1 MYSVYYMMYILLT
14 YSCSP
19 YALPFCLYINNN
31 RCPVPLW
38 DYVDQKIY
46 YLSNPEVR
54 IPVDTPSS
62 VLPYKVVPLPS
73 LNSMSFPSIDN
84 GEDWPVFATWFHAN
98 ENGLLNTTDLEDT
111 SACDGHPNYHQ
122 PIPNDGT
129 VGDGSPI
136 GKFPL
141 VFGRT
146 PEGVDFVYDPHLALR
161 ENTVSSPLPDGG
173 GKLSIDTHGL
183 KPGSGTPGEQVMCQN
198 VEPNFLNQEGCKLSY
213 DTSTC
218 KPGELPRSVI
228 ELSEENVDGI
238 RTIFGKKDIYIM
250 KDVDMSSLV
259 LNLDSGKDAPCG
271 DGKQKSR
278 WMAVEDTIC
287 ENSAALDGGKLPSC
301 STPSPFV
308 CFFNMGL

>member
-1 MYSVYYMMYILLT
+1 MYTVLVTNSCSYILSLSVYICIYI
-14 YSCSP
+14 
-19 YALPFCLYINNN
+19 IINNNN

-38 DYVDQKIY
+38 DYADEEIY

-54 IPVDTPSS
+54 LPVDTPAS

-122 PIPNDGT
+122 PIPYNGD
-129 VGDGSPI
+129 VGDGGPI
-136 GKFPL
+136 AKFPL

-173 GKLSIDTHGL
+173 GQLSIDTIGL
-183 KPGSGTPGEQVMCQN
+183 TPGQGTPGEQVMCQN

-213 DTSTC
+213 HTSTC
-218 KPGELPRSVI
+218 KPGQLPKTVI

-238 RTIFGKKDIYIM
+238 RTMLGKDIYIL
-250 KDVDMSSLV
+250 KDVDMGSLV

-271 DGKQKSR
+271 DGEQKSR

-287 ENSAALDGGKLPSC
+287 ENSSALEEGKLQSC
-301 STPSPFV
+301 SPIIP
-308 CFFNMGL
+308 L